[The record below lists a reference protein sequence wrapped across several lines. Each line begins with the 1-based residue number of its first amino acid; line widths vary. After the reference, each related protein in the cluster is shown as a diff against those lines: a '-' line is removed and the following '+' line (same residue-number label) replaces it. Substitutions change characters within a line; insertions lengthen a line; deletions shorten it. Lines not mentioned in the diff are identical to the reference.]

1 MELKQKSE
9 VFIVLVERK
18 CRKAVLNN
26 VSPIL
31 PAVLDFV
38 RDNHYIHRI
47 ELIKE

>member
-1 MELKQKSE
+1 VELKHTYE
-9 VFIVLVERK
+9 VFNVLVERK
-18 CRKAVLNN
+18 CRKALLNN